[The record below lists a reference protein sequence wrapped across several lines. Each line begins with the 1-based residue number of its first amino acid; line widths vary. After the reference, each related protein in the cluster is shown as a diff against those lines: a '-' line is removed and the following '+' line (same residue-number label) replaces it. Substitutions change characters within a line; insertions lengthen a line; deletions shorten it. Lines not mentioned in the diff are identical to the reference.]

1 MLFRDSA
8 LEAAWA
14 RLFAL
19 FSIKHFPV
27 IPEPGPTQCG
37 CGQSSP
43 GEARLQEGAHS
54 PVCAMWT
61 KVQGLVPDLSLLYA
75 LNSTFIVHM
84 VVHSLRVY
92 AKPAS

>member
-1 MLFRDSA
+1 MIFRDSA

-19 FSIKHFPV
+19 FSIKHFPI
-27 IPEPGPTQCG
+27 IPEAGPTQCG

-43 GEARLQEGAHS
+43 GEARPQEGAHS

-61 KVQGLVPDLSLLYA
+61 RVQGLVTDLSLLYV
-75 LNSTFIVHM
+75 LNSTFIVHK
-84 VVHSLRVY
+84 VVHSLGVH